1 MPSYIVIVKYNCV
14 FDCSNAFSATSV
26 RHSSTRNANHQLD
39 VPNARDSK
47 NDDIY
52 LMITVSC
59 KQEQI
64 LNINTVKQ
72 SVYLFKYNSI
82 CAIIE

>member
-1 MPSYIVIVKYNCV
+1 MPSYIVIVKYV

-26 RHSSTRNANHQLD
+26 RHSSTRNANRQLD

-64 LNINTVKQ
+64 LNKNTVKQ
-72 SVYLFKYNSI
+72 NVYLFKYNS
-82 CAIIE
+82 

>member
-14 FDCSNAFSATSV
+14 FDCSNVFSATSV
-26 RHSSTRNANHQLD
+26 RHSSTRNANRQLD

-64 LNINTVKQ
+64 LNLNKMYI
-72 SVYLFKYNSI
+72 YLNIIASI